1 MSAANAAL
9 AMPYPGL
16 RPFEAEDQ
24 PLFFGREA
32 QVSGM
37 LRQLEDHRFVAVV
50 GSSGSGKSSLVRAGL
65 LPAVREG
72 FLLGTTDWVT
82 IVIKPGHQPYQRL
95 VRALHQATRVE
106 GDASPLPAEDAP
118 LTPEETA
125 TLATLRRTDR
135 GLLTALG
142 ELAISSESRVILVVD
157 QFEEL
162 FAFRRAGMNRDTVAS
177 RDEAAAFVGMLL
189 RSASEPAGRVWAI
202 VTMRSDF
209 IGDCEAFLGLPEQ
222 ISRSQFLVPRLDR
235 GQMEEAIVRPAAVE
249 EGAYKTFTFEDGL
262 VNRIINEAGDRP
274 DQLPLMQHALMRT
287 WKRAVAGAGGN
298 GPVRVTPDDYD
309 AAGGIEKALSLHADA
324 AWDEIK
330 GDPKKAHL
338 ARRLFLLL
346 CDISPDGQITRR
358 RPKVDEV
365 QAVTGASVAEIEQ
378 VIRVYQQDDRNF
390 LLPPPAQRLTA
401 ESYLDISHEALLR
414 QWRLFAGEWQEQ
426 ERRDASELRRLAE
439 LASLRKQNQE
449 VGLLPARDLDR
460 IDRWKQRVSP
470 EWARRYVTQ
479 NEWVDTLA
487 FVEDSQA
494 EVKRE
499 EEVRRNEARRKRVW
513 VLAVALALGVATL
526 VSLVAA
532 FFSYWQMTR
541 AERAQNAASESA
553 REAKEQLFGAL
564 LSSARAG
571 RFSGQLGQRFDSL
584 EALTKAARMHLHFD
598 ERLRNEATVAMA
610 LPDFRPG
617 PSWHHDGVVAV
628 DESYKLSAKIDAGGV
643 ITVHSVPDGREVG
656 RIESQGETEA
666 LFFSQDG
673 SLLAQST
680 PNSDGTKMWTV
691 WRWAD
696 AHSVLGE
703 PVRGEWP
710 IAFSPDNHHIAI
722 AQGNHILRF
731 DLETGK
737 KVNQWEVRGRVN
749 ALAFNPDSR
758 RLAVGYNNPEVTSIY
773 DAATGEN
780 RAELPVGSVNFQVL
794 AWHPDGIRLAIGSSD
809 PRIQI
814 WNVNTKRQVA
824 SLEGHVQLVT
834 NLSFHPDGQLLA
846 SYGWEGVC
854 RFWNPSTGR
863 QVMQSSSFTPFFF
876 SRDGRWFGVIGTGD
890 ESKLLEAVSPSE
902 YRTIVSSL
910 GAGKG
915 IYHDGAVSPDGRL
928 FAFAMEDGVRVWDL
942 SSWRELA
949 FLPIGPTYC
958 VLFQPDGRE
967 LITCGFREEKLVRWP
982 IQRSAD
988 SPDQMRLGPSKDI
1001 PLPFPIERASRSQ
1014 DGRTLAAVGSSGAIV
1029 VDLSTGGASGLLPH
1043 ENACWVALSP
1053 DGQWMATSG
1062 WHSDRARLWK
1072 APNGITDKEWKLAHE
1087 SVPGEMT
1094 RVAFSPDSRTLIT
1107 GRVEEFAFWDV
1118 ASRAPAQRIPSEPGG
1133 ALRDV
1138 AFSPDGKLMALALS
1152 PSVVQLRE
1160 TASRRIVARLE
1171 DPHGERI
1178 TWMGFN
1184 ADGTR
1189 LLTCSDFAKAIHDWD
1204 LRAIRARLKSMGL
1217 DWDWPEFP
1225 PSSELR
1231 PFPANPVRS
1240 IEVISDQISKGDH

>member
-1 MSAANAAL
+1 MRAANAAL

-32 QVSGM
+32 QVSAM
-37 LRQLEDHRFVAVV
+37 LLQLEDHRFVAVV

-72 FLLGTTDWVT
+72 FLLGSTDWLT
-82 IVIKPGHQPYQRL
+82 LVIKPGHQPYQRL
-95 VRALHQATRVE
+95 VRALQRATRSAE
-106 GDASPLPAEDAP
+106 GTSAVPTDDDP

-142 ELAISSESRVILVVD
+142 ELVISSESRVMVVVD

-162 FAFRRAGMNRDTVAS
+162 FAFRRAGVNRDTVAS

-189 RSASEPAGRVWAI
+189 RSASDPAGCVWT
-202 VTMRSDF
+202 VLTMRSDF
-209 IGDCEAFLGLPEQ
+209 IGDCETFLGLPEQ

-235 GQMEEAIVRPAAVE
+235 GQMEEAIARPAAVE
-249 EGAYKTFTFEDGL
+249 EGAFKTFTFEDGL

-287 WKRAVAGAGGN
+287 WKRATVRAGVN
-298 GPVRVTPDDYD
+298 GSVKVTPEDYEQ
-309 AAGGIEKALSLHADA
+309 AGGIEKALSLHADA

-330 GDPKKAHL
+330 DDPKKTHL

-378 VIRVYQQDDRNF
+378 VIRVFQQDDRNF
-390 LLPPPAQRLTA
+390 LLPPPAQHLTT

-470 EWARRYVTQ
+470 NWASRYVTL
-479 NEWVDTLA
+479 NEWEDTLA

-494 EVKRE
+494 ERKRE
-499 EEVRRNEARRKRVW
+499 EEVRRNEARRKRAW
-513 VLAVALALGVATL
+513 VLAVALVLFVATL
-526 VSLVAA
+526 VSLTAA
-532 FFSYWQMTR
+532 IFSFSQMNR
-541 AERAQNAASESA
+541 ARLAEHEG
-553 REAKEQLFGAL
+553 KEQLFRTL

-571 RFSGQLGQRFDSL
+571 RFSGQEGQRFASL
-584 EALTKAARMHLHFD
+584 DALTKAARMHFD
-598 ERLRNEATVAMA
+598 EQLRNEATVAMA
-610 LPDFRPG
+610 LPDFRAG
-617 PSWHHDGVVAV
+617 PSWHHDGIAAV
-628 DESYKLSAKIDAGGV
+628 DASYKLSAKTDAEGL
-643 ITVHSVPDGREVG
+643 ITVRSVPEGREVG
-656 RIESQGETEA
+656 RIASGRKPLG
-666 LFFSQDG
+666 LFFSKDG
-673 SLLAQST
+673 RFLAQYDSNAT
-680 PNSDGTKMWTV
+680 WRI

-696 AHSVLGE
+696 ARPVLSKPLAGGWAIE
-703 PVRGEWP
+703 
-710 IAFSPDNHHIAI
+710 FSPDNKYVAL
-722 AQGNHILRF
+722 AQKDEVLRI

-737 KVNQWEVRGRVN
+737 EENRWKTSGAIH
-749 ALAFNPDSR
+749 ALAFHPDSR
-758 RLAVGYNNPEVTSIY
+758 QLAVGYDNLGDTSIY
-773 DAATGEN
+773 DAANGKLLAN
-780 RAELPVGSVNFQVL
+780 LPVHSNVL
-794 AWHPDGIRLAIGSSD
+794 AWHPDGVRLAIGVSNED

-814 WNVNTKRQVA
+814 WNVKGPEPFQVA

-834 NLSFHPDGQLLA
+834 GLSFHPDGQLLA

-863 QVMQSSSFTPFFF
+863 QVLQSSSFQPYFF
-876 SRDGRWFGVIGTGD
+876 SSDGRWYGAVGTGD
-890 ESKLLEAVSPSE
+890 EGKLLEAASPSE

-910 GAGKG
+910 GAGQG
-915 IYHDGAVSPDGRL
+915 QYYDGAASPDGRL
-928 FAFAMEDGVRVWDL
+928 FAFAMEDGVRVWDP

-949 FLPIGPTYC
+949 FLPVGLTYC
-958 VLFQPDGRE
+958 VLFQPDGGE
-967 LITCGFREEKLVRWP
+967 LIACSNGELIRWP
-982 IQRSAD
+982 IQRGAD
-988 SPDQMRLGPSKDI
+988 SPDQMRLGPAKTISL
-1001 PLPFPIERASRSQ
+1001 PLAIERASRSQ
-1014 DGRTLAAVGSSGAIV
+1014 DGRTLAAVGRGGAVV
-1029 VDLSTGGASGLLPH
+1029 VDLSTGQASAILPH
-1043 ENACWVALSP
+1043 DVACYVAMTP

-1072 APNGITDKEWKLAHE
+1072 APNGTTEKEWKLAHE
-1087 SVPGEMT
+1087 SIPGQMT
-1094 RVAFSPDSRTLIT
+1094 RVAFTPDSRTLIT
-1107 GRVEEFAFWDV
+1107 GRADEFAFWDV
-1118 ASRAPAQRIPSEPGG
+1118 ASHESARRIPSELGG

-1152 PSVVQLRE
+1152 PPVVQLLE
-1160 TASRRIVARLE
+1160 TASGRVVARLE
-1171 DPHGERI
+1171 DPHGDRV

-1189 LLTCSDFAKAIHDWD
+1189 LLTCSNFAKAIHDWD
-1204 LRAIRARLKSMGL
+1204 LRAIRARLKAMDL
-1217 DWDWPEFP
+1217 DWEWPEFP

-1231 PFPANPVRS
+1231 PLPGNPIRN
-1240 IEVISDQISKGDH
+1240 IEVIGGK